1 VWEKTTTRKRIDA
14 TKLQRL
20 ALFGNSFPLTS
31 NEDDS
36 EREEGR
42 EKEGSTPNLYLYI

>member
-36 EREEGR
+36 ERE
-42 EKEGSTPNLYLYI
+42 KEGSTPNLYLYI